1 MFLLVCII
9 QKIIKIEKVSV
20 NFLSLWKISLQ
31 HFRFVFSIPSDW
43 LQLEKV
49 KFLVIDYNSSK
60 VLLCFAH
67 PSDKIKGWNVNKL
80 LNMNN
85 SGGDLPLFKIKIHF
99 VSTKK
104 SRIIQKISEKP
115 PCVSYFV
122 KEI

>member
-1 MFLLVCII
+1 
-9 QKIIKIEKVSV
+9 
-20 NFLSLWKISLQ
+20 
-31 HFRFVFSIPSDW
+31 
-43 LQLEKV
+43 
-49 KFLVIDYNSSK
+49 
-60 VLLCFAH
+60 
-67 PSDKIKGWNVNKL
+67 
-80 LNMNN
+80 MNN